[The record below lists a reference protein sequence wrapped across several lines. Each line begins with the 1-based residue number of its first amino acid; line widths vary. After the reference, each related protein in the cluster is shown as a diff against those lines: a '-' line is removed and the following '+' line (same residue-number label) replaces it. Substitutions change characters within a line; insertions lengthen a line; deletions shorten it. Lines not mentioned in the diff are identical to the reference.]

1 MCGCAYRRLEG
12 SDVLALSRFIGPF
25 EILERV
31 GEVAYRL
38 ALPPSLAG
46 VHDVFHVSQL
56 RKYVPDP
63 SHVLDH
69 SGLRIEADHTFSEHP
84 IRILD
89 RRVKQL
95 RTKEVPLVLIQ
106 WSRRSP
112 EEATWET
119 EESIRASYGS
129 VWDELVAV
137 YERAGR

>member
-1 MCGCAYRRLEG
+1 
-12 SDVLALSRFIGPF
+12 VGPF

-56 RKYVPDP
+56 RRYIPDP
-63 SHVLDH
+63 SRILDY
-69 SGLRIEADHTFSEHP
+69 SDLQIEPDHTYVERP
-84 IRILD
+84 VRVLD
-89 RRVKQL
+89 RRVKKL
-95 RTKEVPLVLIQ
+95 RTKEVPLLLIQ

-119 EESIRASYGS
+119 EDSLRASYGS
-129 VWDELVAV
+129 VVDELLASYVEPSV
-137 YERAGR
+137 DLSLTS